1 MGLIKKGTLTP
12 EGVVYLQERE
22 AAPGRAPSA
31 GIITAPH
38 EINLSPGEDISS
50 VEHKTLELV
59 EHAKTDAQNILDQ
72 AMSEAE
78 RIKEDSRV
86 AGLEEAKREAEE
98 SASDK
103 VREAIETLNE
113 AVQGRKVIIKD
124 AEAEILRLAIK
135 ISEQIIR
142 SEVSLHRDVCLNIV
156 SEAISKVND
165 REQVIVKVSHDD
177 LDHIKKYK
185 DKIAG
190 LVDGVKSLSIVEDSG
205 IEPGGCVIET
215 NLGYVDA
222 RISTKLQAI
231 EEAFKKVN

>member
-1 MGLIKKGTLTP
+1 MGLIKKGTITP

-22 AAPGRAPSA
+22 SALGGVPSA
-31 GIITAPH
+31 GFVATPQD
-38 EINLSPGEDISS
+38 INIVPGEDISS
-50 VEHKTLELV
+50 VENKVIELV
-59 EHAKTDAQNILDQ
+59 ENAKADAQKIMDQ

-78 RIKEDSRV
+78 RIKEDSRA
-86 AGLEEAKREAEE
+86 AGLEDAKREAEE

-103 VREAIETLNE
+103 VIEAVETLNE
-113 AVQGRKVIIKD
+113 AVQGRKEIIKD
-124 AEAEILRLAIK
+124 SEAEILRLAIK

-156 SEAISKVND
+156 SEAINKVND
-165 REQVIVKVSHDD
+165 REQIIVKVNRDD
-177 LDHIKKYK
+177 LEHIKKYK

-231 EEAFKKVN
+231 EEAFKKVK